1 MCVDQYPFSLPF
13 SSSGTGGIMTID
25 QTKLIV
31 DSATRVDVN
40 IAFNNMGEDAF
51 NSFLSFALPRNI
63 FTYRSLLPQSVS
75 SLLLITPVT
84 EQNSCE
90 RKYIF
95 F

>member
-1 MCVDQYPFSLPF
+1 
-13 SSSGTGGIMTID
+13 MTTD

-31 DSATRVDVN
+31 DSATRVDVY
-40 IAFNNMGEDAF
+40 ITFNNIGEDAF
-51 NSFLSFALPRNI
+51 NSFLSFALPRDI
-63 FTYRSLLPQSVS
+63 FTYRSIFSQSVS

-90 RKYIF
+90 CKYAF

>member
-1 MCVDQYPFSLPF
+1 
-13 SSSGTGGIMTID
+13 MTTD
-25 QTKLIV
+25 QTRLIV

-40 IAFNNMGEDAF
+40 IAFNNMGEYAL
-51 NSFLSFALPRNI
+51 NSFLSFALPRDI

-90 RKYIF
+90 YKYAF
-95 F
+95 FLIKEFCKL